1 MANLDKFLNKAG
13 VSTLWGQIATEVAK
27 VDAKA
32 VKNAADIATLKT
44 SVEALQKG
52 TYDDTAIKALIQDN
66 TDAITALVG
75 EDANMSA
82 RAIAAAE
89 VTKIVAGANA
99 SYDTLKEIADWIMSD
114 TTGAASMAADITAL
128 EAKLAGVDETVVK
141 SIAAAIEAALMV
153 EGVEKYALASEITT
167 LSNQLKGIGEQI
179 EALEA
184 AKHTHTNAE
193 TLAGITA
200 AKVAAWDAAEQNA
213 KNYTDSVLPTAL
225 TEAEILEAIQTAKE
239 SPQA

>member
-13 VSTLWGQIATEVAK
+13 VSTLWGQIAAEVAK

-32 VKNAADIATLKT
+32 VKNAEDIATLKT

-52 TYDDTAIKALIQDN
+52 TYDDTAVKALIQGN
-66 TDAITALVG
+66 TDAIAALVG

-89 VTKIVAGANA
+89 VAKIVAEADA
-99 SYDTLKEIADWIMSD
+99 SFDTLKEIADWIMSD
-114 TTGAASMAADITAL
+114 TTGAASMAADIATL

-141 SIAAAIEAALMV
+141 SIAAAIEAALKV
-153 EGVEKYALASEITT
+153 EGVEKYALASTVSGLAGQLEAIAGQIT
-167 LSNQLKGIGEQI
+167 
-179 EALEA
+179 ALEG

-193 TLAGITA
+193 TLAAITVE
-200 AKVAAWDAAEQNA
+200 KVAAWDAAEQNA

-225 TEAEILEAIQTAKE
+225 TDEEILQAIQAAKE
-239 SPQA
+239 SAQA

>member
-13 VSTLWGQIATEVAK
+13 VSTLWGQIAAEVAK

-32 VKNAADIATLKT
+32 NTNAQEIASLKT

-52 TYDDTAIKALIQDN
+52 TYDDTAVKALIQGN
-66 TDAITALVG
+66 TDAIAALVG

-89 VTKIVAGANA
+89 VAKIVAGANA
-99 SYDTLKEIADWIMSD
+99 SFDTLKEIADWIMSD
-114 TTGAASMAADITAL
+114 TTGAASMTADIAAL

-141 SIAAAIEAALMV
+141 SIAAAIEAALV
-153 EGVEKYALASEITT
+153 VDGVDKYALASTVSD
-167 LSNQLKGIGEQI
+167 LAGQLETVAGKI

-184 AKHTHTNAE
+184 AKHTHANAE
-193 TLAGITA
+193 TLAGITVE
-200 AKVAAWDAAEQNA
+200 KVAAWDAAEKNA
-213 KNYTDSVLPTAL
+213 KDYTDSVLPTAL
-225 TEAEILEAIQTAKE
+225 TDEEILQAIQAAKE
-239 SPQA
+239 SAQA

>member
-32 VKNAADIATLKT
+32 VKNAEDIATLKT

-52 TYDDTAIKALIQDN
+52 TYDDTAVKALIQGN
-66 TDAITALVG
+66 TDAIAALVG

-89 VTKIVAGANA
+89 VAKIVADADA
-99 SYDTLKEIADWIMSD
+99 SFDTLKEIADWIMND
-114 TTGAASMAADITAL
+114 TTGAASMTADIAAL

-141 SIAAAIEAALMV
+141 SIAAAIENALKV
-153 EGVEKYALASEITT
+153 EGVEKYALASTVADLAAQLETIATKIT
-167 LSNQLKGIGEQI
+167 E
-179 EALEA
+179 LEN
-184 AKHTHTNAE
+184 AKHTHANID
-193 TLAGITA
+193 TLNGITA
-200 AKVAAWDAAEQNA
+200 EKVAAWDGSLQAA
-213 KNYTDSVLPTAL
+213 KDYTDSVLPVAL
-225 TEAEILEAIQTAKE
+225 TETEILEAIQTAKD
-239 SPQA
+239 SAQV

>member
-13 VSTLWGQIATEVAK
+13 VSTLWGQIAAEVAK
-27 VDAKA
+27 VDVKADANAKE
-32 VKNAADIATLKT
+32 IATLKT

-52 TYDDTAIKALIQDN
+52 TYDDTAIKALIQGN
-66 TDAITALVG
+66 TDAITVLVG
-75 EDANMSA
+75 DDANMSA

-89 VTKIVAGANA
+89 VAKIVAGADA
-99 SYDTLKEIADWIMSD
+99 SFDTLKEIADWIMND
-114 TTGAASMAADITAL
+114 TTGAASMTADIAAL

-141 SIAAAIEAALMV
+141 SIAAAIEAALKV
-153 EGVEKYALASEITT
+153 DGVEKYALASEITA

-184 AKHTHTNAE
+184 AKHTHANAE

-200 AKVAAWDAAEQNA
+200 EKVAAWNAAEQNA
-213 KNYTDSVLPTAL
+213 KDYTDSVLPTAL
-225 TEAEILEAIQTAKE
+225 TNEEILEAIQTAKE
-239 SPQA
+239 NAQA

>member
-13 VSTLWGQIATEVAK
+13 VSTLWGQIAAEVAK

-32 VKNAADIATLKT
+32 VKNAADIATLQT

-52 TYDDTAIKALIQDN
+52 TYDDTAVKALIQGN
-66 TDAITALVG
+66 TDAIAALVG
-75 EDANMSA
+75 NDANMSA

-89 VTKIVAGANA
+89 VAKIVAEADA
-99 SYDTLKEIADWIMSD
+99 SFDTLKEIADWIMND
-114 TTGAASMAADITAL
+114 TTGAASMTADIAAL

-141 SIAAAIEAALMV
+141 SIAAAIEAALV
-153 EGVEKYALASEITT
+153 VDGVDKYALASTVSGLAGQLETIAGQIT
-167 LSNQLKGIGEQI
+167 
-179 EALEA
+179 ALEA
-184 AKHTHTNAE
+184 AKHTHANAE

-200 AKVAAWDAAEQNA
+200 SSVAAWNSAEANA
-213 KNYTDSVLPTAL
+213 KAYAETLIPTAL

-239 SPQA
+239 TGSN